1 MAENTTR
8 QGTAQPVSEQLLVC
22 PICTLPAGR
31 LIRGKLYCGNCGFI
45 ES

>member
-8 QGTAQPVSEQLLVC
+8 QGTAQPVPEQLLAC
-22 PICTLPAGR
+22 PICTLPTGR